1 MRPLIALLCLA
12 GCAEAPETPAEPA
25 LRPVVVATCP
35 QGARPPQAPPAPRT
49 VESIARYATAVE
61 KARAQTEAA
70 RAVCARRLA
79 EAVEALGR

>member
-1 MRPLIALLCLA
+1 
-12 GCAEAPETPAEPA
+12 
-25 LRPVVVATCP
+25 
-35 QGARPPQAPPAPRT
+35 